1 MADSQ
6 VVKSPRVVACTSTTI
21 FEDFDSLSLID
32 AGATDGFRIEDSQGH
47 IGVIPTG
54 IVVNIG
60 GTQGKLASK
69 IIVLAP
75 LSGSLNVTAIV
86 YE

>member
-1 MADSQ
+1 MSDSK
-6 VVKSPRVVACTSTTI
+6 VVKSPKVVACTSTTI
-21 FEDFDSLSLID
+21 FENFDSLSLID

-60 GTQGKLASK
+60 GTQGKAASK
-69 IIVLAP
+69 IIVLAA
-75 LSGSLNVTAIV
+75 SGKSLNVTAIV

>member
-1 MADSQ
+1 MADSK
-6 VVKSPRVVACTSTTI
+6 VVKSPVVIPITTTTI
-21 FEDFDSLSLID
+21 IEDFDSVSLID
-32 AGATDGFRIEDSQGH
+32 AGATDGFRLEDSQGH

-60 GTQGKLASK
+60 GTQGKVGSK

-86 YE
+86 YY